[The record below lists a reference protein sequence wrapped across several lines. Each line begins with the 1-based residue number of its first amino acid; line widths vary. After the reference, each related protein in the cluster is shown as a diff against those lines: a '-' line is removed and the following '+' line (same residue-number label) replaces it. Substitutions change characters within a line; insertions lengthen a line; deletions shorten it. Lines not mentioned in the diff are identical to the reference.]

1 MKICQACGR
10 QNAVAAG
17 VCAFCGERFA
27 RSGYEAS
34 VEAGLRRLEAE
45 KLKFLSPGSVFSKF
59 DPETVAAFEPQPPA
73 PEHDVYDASETR
85 DDFLRDAILSD
96 DVDLDQ
102 TTAYDKN
109 ADASDALAS
118 NAATIDDIDSEDA
131 SSVFTADDCLSHDSL
146 SDAEIREAV
155 LDDSPSDI
163 AGQSS
168 FTTLNFA
175 AIRNFSRNGMTIPSD
190 EGEQEATN
198 DETSDAVCEILDDL
212 EAEETH
218 AINSDAAHLTVADM
232 CMSLEPDAPP
242 PPPPPRV
249 CQPDDDDSS
258 VQELD
263 FNDDSSV
270 QELSLNDVEVL
281 EDVSNVAPT
290 LTPTDESDDRDATCE
305 PDATA
310 ENAIAKIGEKDPNAK
325 ARKNADF
332 GEIKTHDLQAP
343 NASGRPRAK
352 ILKLAPAAS
361 RNLEN
366 ENGVTT
372 DRAVTAIEKLK
383 QIGVFDPVQHSEVN
397 RSINSAKRQSD
408 FDDLDSLIPPSKIEF
423 IVDPSSEISTVANQE
438 ALDIPE
444 ADITAASYND
454 DNDDKTHNQ
463 SPDAVD
469 EIKYAAMLASSAKDP
484 GVKAEHGPE
493 VLPTSDAYN
502 TSLDNRET
510 LSIGVAPSIEQLK
523 SAKNKTKR
531 RTEIDLPIAPE
542 TAPAETE
549 SAATSA
555 LWIALIVVLLGLIG
569 VLLYLMGLLSFIS
582 PALAPRTAPT
592 TAKIESEA
600 VQPTPLAIRQSIARV
615 SFQMQMITDPDI
627 WLDSWVE
634 QKVSKLSA
642 EQRKPILSMARDL
655 HPREWN
661 HWKQSVEDS
670 LSLDLFDD
678 SRDMLFQARRHVD
691 MNAEQLYAWNAL
703 FYRSFSEDPH
713 FIQPAQLITEADCDE
728 IAPLGGGST
737 LTFKLRKDGANIAAL
752 KPHQTRLQSNY
763 RSEIAAWRLCELLDC
778 AFDIPWNREV
788 KIEKSTFY
796 KLFERSRSSKK
807 AEYRPQLKDI
817 IWQNSDGKP
826 HVFATLKD
834 WVAKFTRFPIEYTAL
849 WKPWLRQTDFIE
861 SFPTLKDGLKPLR
874 ALPHTKDLYDDILA
888 LSPSLDTKTL
898 AAQISEVLTFDFLIG
913 NWDRFSGV
921 KTWWG
926 VNCQFADD
934 KIVSIDNG
942 ASFPAYSNDKVRERF
957 MMTERFSAHFI
968 ERLRILDKEE
978 TKKLLF
984 PNATEHETKR
994 FEQFWSQR
1002 AAVLKRI
1009 DTLSE
1014 LHGVERVL
1022 SFE

>member
-59 DPETVAAFEPQPPA
+59 DPETVAAFEPPPLA
-73 PEHDVYDASETR
+73 PEHDVCDASETR
-85 DDFLRDAILSD
+85 GDFLRDAILSD
-96 DVDLDQ
+96 DVDLDK
-102 TTAYDKN
+102 TTAFDKS
-109 ADASDALAS
+109 ASDS
-118 NAATIDDIDSEDA
+118 AACAQNDATLDDLDSEDA
-131 SSVFTADDCLSHDSL
+131 SCVFIADDRISHDSL
-146 SDAEIREAV
+146 SDSEIREAV
-155 LDDSPSDI
+155 LDDNPSDI
-163 AGQSS
+163 MRQSS

-175 AIRNFSRNGMTIPSD
+175 ALRNFSRNGMTIPSEED
-190 EGEQEATN
+190 DLEATN
-198 DETSDAVCEILDDL
+198 DETSDAVCEVLDDI

-232 CMSLEPDAPP
+232 CMSLEPDVPP
-242 PPPPPRV
+242 PPP
-249 CQPDDDDSS
+249 CGCSHAH
-258 VQELD
+258 
-263 FNDDSSV
+263 DDSSV
-270 QELSLNDVEVL
+270 QELSFNDVEIL
-281 EDVSNVAPT
+281 EDVSNVAPP
-290 LTPTDESDDRDATCE
+290 LTPTDESGDRGATCE

-310 ENAIAKIGEKDPNAK
+310 ENAIAKLDEQDPHAK
-325 ARKNADF
+325 PRKNADF
-332 GEIKTHDLQAP
+332 EEIKTHDLQAP

-352 ILKLAPAAS
+352 ILKPALGAPK
-361 RNLEN
+361 NVEN
-366 ENGVTT
+366 ENGVTP
-372 DRAVTAIEKLK
+372 DHAVTAIEKLK
-383 QIGVFDPVQHSEVN
+383 QIGVFDPVQHSEVD
-397 RSINSAKRQSD
+397 RSINSAQRQSG

-423 IVDPSSEISTVANQE
+423 IADPSSEISTVANQDT
-438 ALDIPE
+438 LDIPE
-444 ADITAASYND
+444 ADVAIASYND
-454 DNDDKTHNQ
+454 DNEDKTHNQ

-484 GVKAEHGPE
+484 GVKVEHGPE

-531 RTEIDLPIAPE
+531 RTEIDLPISPE
-542 TAPAETE
+542 TAPTETE

-555 LWIALIVVLLGLIG
+555 LWLALIVVLLGLIG
-569 VLLYLMGLLSFIS
+569 VLLYLMGFLSFIS

-592 TAKIESEA
+592 MAKIESEA

-634 QKVSKLSA
+634 QKVSTLSA
-642 EQRKPILSMARDL
+642 EQRQPILSMARDMR
-655 HPREWN
+655 PREWN
-661 HWKQSVEDS
+661 HWKHSVEDS

-678 SRDMLFQARRHVD
+678 ARGMLFQARRYVD
-691 MNAEQLYAWNAL
+691 MSAEQLYAWNAL

-778 AFDIPWNREV
+778 AFDVPWNREV

-817 IWQNSDGKP
+817 IWQDSDGKP

-849 WKPWLRQTDFIE
+849 WKPWLRQTDFVE
-861 SFPTLKDGLKPLR
+861 SFPPLKDGLKPLR
-874 ALPHTKDLYDDILA
+874 ALSQTKDLYDDILA
-888 LSPSLDTKTL
+888 LAPSLDTKAL